1 MGGESIE
8 DLESLSAELPALAD
22 AAGLHDVTISVT
34 GQTAIA
40 AELAAI
46 TRQNLLI
53 TLLAAFGIELLIL
66 IVYLRAFLAPL
77 LLLACSA
84 LGVVAALGLTVLVF
98 QDVGG
103 ATGLTFYVVFA
114 TSVLLLALGSDYN
127 VFTVG
132 AIWREAARHPLGRA
146 IARAMPASARAV
158 SAAGLILAATFAMVA
173 IIPLDTFRQLAFT
186 MSVGLLLDTFIVR
199 PVLTPAVLTLLGR
212 WAGWPGRRITTAAT
226 SGEDLQKAAQ
236 RAALRSGSSPA
247 GVDARRLPARTRR

>member
-1 MGGESIE
+1 
-8 DLESLSAELPALAD
+8 
-22 AAGLHDVTISVT
+22 
-34 GQTAIA
+34 
-40 AELAAI
+40 
-46 TRQNLLI
+46 
-53 TLLAAFGIELLIL
+53 LLIL
-66 IVYLRAFLAPL
+66 TVYLRAFLAPL

-84 LGVVAALGLTVLVF
+84 LGVAAAQGLTVLVF

-103 ATGLTFYVVFA
+103 GTGLTFYVVFA

-132 AIWREAARHPLGRA
+132 AIWRQCARHPLSRA
-146 IARAMPASARAV
+146 IARAMPATARAV

-212 WAGWPGRRITTAAT
+212 FAGWPGRRVTTATT
-226 SGEDLQKAAQ
+226 SSDELRQTAR

-247 GVDARRLPARTRR
+247 GVDTRRLPARTQR